1 MSYANLSLIHSI
13 AAYAWFGSFFGT
25 LIFATLASRRSP
37 EGVVLGAVAMVRF
50 STIIGLPAAIILLLA
65 GFAMMGQAGLN
76 YGATWVSIGFA
87 TWLIAAVAGSGL
99 QHPTA
104 RRMRNAAPGSPG
116 QIREAKKI
124 LWIGAA
130 QIIVIAIGI
139 WAMSAQP
146 GA

>member
-37 EGVVLGAVAMVRF
+37 EGVVLGAVA
-50 STIIGLPAAIILLLA
+50 IA